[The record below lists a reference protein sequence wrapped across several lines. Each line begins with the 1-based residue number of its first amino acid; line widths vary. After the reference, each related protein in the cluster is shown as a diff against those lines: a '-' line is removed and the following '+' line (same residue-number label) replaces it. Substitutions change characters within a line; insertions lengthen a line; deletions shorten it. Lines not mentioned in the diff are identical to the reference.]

1 MADEATLLDARA
13 AAERI
18 GIAAATVRW
27 HALRGAL
34 VGQKRGHAWAFDP
47 AEVERF
53 RATERRPGQYDG
65 PRGPHRWPKQL
76 KLPIAEERREVSC
89 QPPLPLN

>member
-1 MADEATLLDARA
+1 MSDLLDARA

-18 GIAAATVRW
+18 GITTATVRW

-34 VGQKRGHAWAFDP
+34 VGEKRGHAWAFAP

-53 RATERRPGQYDG
+53 RATERRPGQYEG
-65 PRGPHRWPKQL
+65 PRGPHRRPKQL
-76 KLPIAEERREVSC
+76 KLPMAEERPELSH
-89 QPPLPLN
+89 QAQLPLN